1 VRRSH
6 FLGIT
11 PVAGA
16 RALIH
21 PGAIETSLAPE
32 KPASPP
38 EATQSGTGEATP
50 ADLDTLLQTV
60 GALLAQVAQHTRSI
74 SCHFTTQ

>member
-1 VRRSH
+1 LH

-11 PVAGA
+11 LAAGVRALVHAGA
-16 RALIH
+16 L
-21 PGAIETSLAPE
+21 ETPLAPE

-74 SCHFTTQ
+74 FCHFTTQ